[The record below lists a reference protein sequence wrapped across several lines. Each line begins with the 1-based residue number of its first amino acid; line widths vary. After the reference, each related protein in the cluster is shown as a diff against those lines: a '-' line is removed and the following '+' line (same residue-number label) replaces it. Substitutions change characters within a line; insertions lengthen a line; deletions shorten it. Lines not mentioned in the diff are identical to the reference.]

1 MPLLHYLPGRTDLRV
16 EDRRNGQARHNEG
29 GQVGDKNI
37 LKSFLIGPISSIQRV
52 LDTNDDFNGVD
63 TLVSVQ
69 DILTGGVGV
78 KRDLK
83 DQSKRQMP
91 LLSEEDFSFYCR
103 LLYDRHLVTGVG
115 GNVSSRVGDKIFITP
130 SGYSLRDIEPDRVV
144 VVSKE
149 GRVLAGGIPT
159 KDAEIHL
166 GILRSRS
173 DIHVVCHIHGAFIV
187 AASTLI
193 KPGPDALPPIT
204 PGFTYF
210 AHPLTMIPF
219 MVPGSEGLARAA
231 VEKFSTSSCC
241 ALLLQNHGLIVVG
254 KDFEEAVNIAEEID
268 EVARVYLLTNGK
280 AHVISGQDVRKI
292 KKLKS
297 NP

>member
-1 MPLLHYLPGRTDLRV
+1 MRVKAKKAALIHQQGIISPLRRDFAELKPRCIRSRVAMPLLHYLPGRTDLRV

-130 SGYSLRDIEPDRVV
+130 SGYSLRDMEPDRVV

-193 KPGPDALPPIT
+193 KPGPDALPPW
-204 PGFTYF
+204 FQE
-210 AHPLTMIPF
+210 A
-219 MVPGSEGLARAA
+219 
-231 VEKFSTSSCC
+231 
-241 ALLLQNHGLIVVG
+241 
-254 KDFEEAVNIAEEID
+254 KDWQ
-268 EVARVYLLTNGK
+268 
-280 AHVISGQDVRKI
+280 GQR
-292 KKLKS
+292 LKS
-297 NP
+297 FLRPHAALYFFKITV